1 MTAPV
6 AGVLL
11 AAGHSRRWGAGNKLL
26 APLRGQPLV
35 AHAAATL
42 RRAPV
47 HLRAAVLRHAQVADA
62 LAGLTALPPDGDDQS
77 ASLRA
82 AARWAG
88 AQGAGALLVLL
99 GDMPALSDDLVAAV
113 VSACADRPAAVRHPD
128 GRAGVPACFPAALF
142 PAMAVLRGDRGAG
155 ALLSGATLIPAP
167 PSELADVDAAVDL
180 AAIVAT
186 R

>member
-1 MTAPV
+1 MMVV

-35 AHAAATL
+35 CHAATTL
-42 RRAPV
+42 RRAPI
-47 HLRAAVLRHAQVADA
+47 HLRAAVLRDPQVAAA
-62 LAGLTALPPDGDDQS
+62 LAGLPALPPDGCDQS

-82 AARWAG
+82 AVRWAS

-113 VSACADRPAAVRHPD
+113 VAACADRPAAVRHPD

-142 PAMAVLRGDRGAG
+142 PALTALRGDRGAG
-155 ALLSGATLIPAP
+155 ALLSGAALVPAP
-167 PSELADVDAAVDL
+167 ARELADVDAPADL
-180 AAIVAT
+180 AAIAASP
-186 R
+186 